1 MDSTNYAIAASGNLY
16 KWGPYSP
23 CTPQLEPNIKI
34 NSKIKEVQND
44 TILLEN
50 GQLLK
55 GGQFNNIEI
64 PGEKIAKFYIGE
76 QYSYQLF
83 AITET
88 KNVYEINYSTKEVNK
103 VKNISNVKDIKVLMK
118 DAVIMITENN
128 DVYAY
133 GEKYAE
139 ALNIEANS
147 NIEKYSAVKVEGI
160 ANPINF
166 IHILKESNTVNY
178 KSTYSILAFTQDGR
192 IYGWGA
198 NNGRIPVGTI
208 TPQNK
213 PVLLNVPLYK
223 KGVYE
228 TNYMNTDGYT
238 PVYYNI
244 LTENNDIY
252 SWGYLVNTGTNA
264 KENVAPNGYLIE
276 PTKVN

>member
-1 MDSTNYAIAASGNLY
+1 M
-16 KWGPYSP
+16 
-23 CTPQLEPNIKI
+23 
-34 NSKIKEVQND
+34 
-44 TILLEN
+44 
-50 GQLLK
+50 
-55 GGQFNNIEI
+55 
-64 PGEKIAKFYIGE
+64 
-76 QYSYQLF
+76 
-83 AITET
+83 
-88 KNVYEINYSTKEVNK
+88 
-103 VKNISNVKDIKVLMK
+103 
-118 DAVIMITENN
+118 
-128 DVYAY
+128 
-133 GEKYAE
+133 
-139 ALNIEANS
+139 
-147 NIEKYSAVKVEGI
+147 
-160 ANPINF
+160 
-166 IHILKESNTVNY
+166 NY

-228 TNYMNTDGYT
+228 TNYMNTDSYA

-252 SWGYLVNTGTNA
+252 SWGYLVNTGTDA